1 MRPFHTIFCCLLVV
15 SAMAGQ
21 DNTGLVILK
30 TNIKLDDLDTLTER
44 AKDGKSHYAGN
55 GSGFFV
61 TTNGYVVTNH
71 HVVDGAEELVMV
83 WRDTAYLMVVEDVD
97 QKKDLAL
104 LKPALQR
111 YICFP
116 DYKKPPYPS
125 EYLQQGFTALKVNKS
140 RVCDVGDTIYVI
152 GYPMIDIQGME
163 AKVTKG
169 IVSSLTGFKG
179 QKEVFQMDA
188 AIQGGNSG
196 GPVVDEKGR
205 LVGVS
210 VASLR
215 GGENVNYAIKLN
227 EVEKFLGRNSMHCLE
242 SLSSK
247 RSGNMVRQV
256 VDSTVLILNYQT
268 GPRPLSVD
276 ISSLDRRARN
286 EAMARLEKTILY
298 AKLLQVKKEWKEL
311 KKLTDTL
318 MKELGRNSGDE
329 IKELNDLAKEK
340 LGEKQSEKQKDTK

>member
-1 MRPFHTIFCCLLVV
+1 M
-15 SAMAGQ
+15 
-21 DNTGLVILK
+21 
-30 TNIKLDDLDTLTER
+30 
-44 AKDGKSHYAGN
+44 
-55 GSGFFV
+55 
-61 TTNGYVVTNH
+61 
-71 HVVDGAEELVMV
+71 
-83 WRDTAYLMVVEDVD
+83 
-97 QKKDLAL
+97 
-104 LKPALQR
+104 
-111 YICFP
+111 
-116 DYKKPPYPS
+116 
-125 EYLQQGFTALKVNKS
+125 
-140 RVCDVGDTIYVI
+140 
-152 GYPMIDIQGME
+152 
-163 AKVTKG
+163 
-169 IVSSLTGFKG
+169 
-179 QKEVFQMDA
+179 
-188 AIQGGNSG
+188 
-196 GPVVDEKGR
+196 VDEKGR

-298 AKLLQVKKEWKEL
+298 AKLLKVKKEWKEL